1 MPTDK
6 EIKKEFKEK
15 ASKEPDKYYATS
27 VLKAEGFS
35 RGKCEKCGTYFWAT
49 TSSKVCGNP
58 ACSGGFRFI
67 GNTPAT
73 KKLDYVGVWTEF
85 AKLFKKWGYT
95 PIKRYPV
102 VARWR
107 DDTDFV
113 RASIYDF
120 QPYVVTGEV
129 EPPAN
134 PLVVPQMCLRFN
146 DIDNIG
152 ITGAH
157 YCAFV
162 MIGQHA
168 FMKPKDW
175 DQARYF
181 TDIHNWLKQGL
192 GLKNEEI
199 TFHEDAWAGGGNF
212 GPCMEYFSRGLE
224 LGNQVYMLF
233 EQTPAGYKELNLKV
247 LDMGMGH
254 ERNAWFTQGKSTS
267 YETTFPTV
275 VKKMYEITG
284 VKVDNNMMQKFLPYS
299 SYLNVDEV
307 EDIDKVW
314 NDVAKKIG
322 YDVKELRKKILELAA
337 LYSIAEHSR
346 ALLVALIDGALP
358 SNVGGGYNL
367 RAILRRALSFIDKY
381 QWKIHLS
388 EICEWHADYLKPLFP
403 ELSENLDE
411 VTKILEV
418 EKSKYEATKQ
428 KTHSMI
434 SKLVKEEIGEQKL
447 LLLYDSYGITPEIV
461 REESLKFGKK
471 ITVPENFYARVAELH
486 EKQEQEHATRR
497 DEKLNLE
504 NVPETK
510 ALYYFDYAKTKFK
523 ARIVKI
529 IDNKVILNETYFYP
543 TSGGQ
548 IHDLGKIEGN
558 DVIDVFKQGRIIIHV
573 LKEMPEFKEG
583 DKVECEI
590 DLERRLQLAKHHT
603 STHIINAAARK
614 ILGNHINQAGAK
626 KDIDKATI
634 DLTHYQSITD
644 EEIEKIEK
652 EANKIVKESIQVQ
665 SSFVPRTEAEQ
676 TFGMTIYQGGAVP
689 GKLLRIV
696 NIPSVDVEACGGTHL
711 KNTSEAGE
719 IKILK
724 ATKISDG
731 IVRLYF
737 TAGEAAQKEKKE
749 EQEIIKI
756 SSKELGVDE
765 KELISTTEDLFKKW
779 KLARKYL
786 AEDRE
791 VDLKNFLLSTKE
803 SNDKNIIT
811 RLTEILKTQKE
822 HITKTI
828 KRFYEEYIFFVLK
841 ILFKKIG
848 YTINESPNKNFDML
862 LEKDGNKIGV
872 EIKIRTKDIDSISVE
887 EIIKKIPNREIFY
900 KLIIVLPNLKI
911 DDRTISEIESR
922 YKNIEIWDKTDLFKK
937 IEKYY

>member
-6 EIKKEFKEK
+6 EIKKEFKGK
-15 ASKEPDKYYATS
+15 ASKDPDKYYATS

-35 RGKCEKCGTYFWAT
+35 RKKCDKCSTYFWSVANDD
-49 TSSKVCGNP
+49 VCGNP

-67 GNTPAT
+67 GNTPA
-73 KKLDYVGVWTEF
+73 KKQLDYIGVWKEF
-85 AKLFKKWGYT
+85 SSLFKKWGYT

-107 DDTDFV
+107 EDTYWV
-113 RASIYDF
+113 GASIYDF
-120 QPYVVTGEV
+120 QPYVVSGEV

-175 DQARYF
+175 NQAKYF

-199 TFHEDAWAGGGNF
+199 KFHEDAWAGGGNF

-224 LGNQVYMLF
+224 LGNQVYMMF
-233 EQTPAGYKELNLKV
+233 EQTPNGYKELNLKV

-275 VKKMYEITG
+275 VKKLYSATG
-284 VKVDNNMMQKFLPYS
+284 IKVDDYLMQKFLPYS

-307 EDIDKVW
+307 DDIDKVW
-314 NDVAKKIG
+314 KDVASKVG
-322 YDVKELRKKILELAA
+322 TDVKELRETILELAA

-346 ALLVALIDGALP
+346 ALLVALSDGALP

-381 QWKIHLS
+381 KWSIYLPDV
-388 EICEWHADYLKPLFP
+388 CRWHADYLKPLFP

-411 VTKILEV
+411 VEKILEV

-434 SKLVKEEIGEQKL
+434 SKLLKEDISDKKL

-461 REESLKFGKK
+461 REESLKFNKK
-471 ITVPENFYARVAELH
+471 ISVPENFYARIAELH
-486 EKQEQEHATRR
+486 SKQEQEHATKR
-497 DEKLNLE
+497 EGKLILE
-504 NVPETK
+504 GIQETK
-510 ALYYFDYAKTKFK
+510 ALYYSDYKKTKFK
-523 ARIVKI
+523 AKILKI
-529 IDNKVILNETYFYP
+529 IDNKVILDQTYFYP

-548 IHDLGKIEGN
+548 LHDTGTIAGEKVL
-558 DVIDVFKQGRIIIHV
+558 DVFKQGGIIVHV
-573 LKEMPEFKEG
+573 LSGKHEFPEGEEV
-583 DKVECEI
+583 DCEI
-590 DLERRLQLAKHHT
+590 DLDRRLQLAKHHT
-603 STHIINAAARK
+603 STHIVNAAARK
-614 ILGNHINQAGAK
+614 VLGNHINQAGAK
-626 KDIDKATI
+626 KDVDYATI

-644 EEIEKIEK
+644 EELEKIEK
-652 EANKIVKESIQVQ
+652 EANKLVKESIAVH

-676 TFGMTIYQGGAVP
+676 TYGMGIYQGGAVP

-696 NIPSVDVEACGGTHL
+696 NIEGIDVEACGGTHL

-724 ATKISDG
+724 SAKISDG

-737 TAGEAAQKEKKE
+737 TAGEAAQKEKKTETGILE
-749 EQEIIKI
+749 EAAELLDVEIRHLPARVN
-756 SSKELGVDE
+756 ELFG
-765 KELISTTEDLFKKW
+765 KW
-779 KLARKYL
+779 KLARK
-786 AEDRE
+786 AVEKKKKI
-791 VDLKNFLLSTKE
+791 DLKGLELTTKE
-803 SNDKNIIT
+803 EFKGNVLDKIT
-811 RLTEILKTQKE
+811 QILKTQPE
-822 HITKTI
+822 HVVKTI
-828 KRFYEEYIFFVLK
+828 KRFLSELEE
-841 ILFKKIG
+841 FKKKM
-848 YTINESPNKNFDML
+848 N
-862 LEKDGNKIGV
+862 
-872 EIKIRTKDIDSISVE
+872 
-887 EIIKKIPNREIFY
+887 
-900 KLIIVLPNLKI
+900 
-911 DDRTISEIESR
+911 
-922 YKNIEIWDKTDLFKK
+922 
-937 IEKYY
+937 